1 MKDTKNTN
9 SSKKD
14 LKTKGKVLDNN
25 TTYLDIDP
33 ELIQSGTSTLKTSN
47 EKVIKENSTTMKRV
61 RIPQNYKESDQIH
74 FVTEGS

>member
-14 LKTKGKVLDNN
+14 LKTKGKVLDHN

-33 ELIQSGTSTLKTSN
+33 ELIQSGTSTLTTSN
-47 EKVIKENSTTMKRV
+47 EKVIRENSTTMKRV